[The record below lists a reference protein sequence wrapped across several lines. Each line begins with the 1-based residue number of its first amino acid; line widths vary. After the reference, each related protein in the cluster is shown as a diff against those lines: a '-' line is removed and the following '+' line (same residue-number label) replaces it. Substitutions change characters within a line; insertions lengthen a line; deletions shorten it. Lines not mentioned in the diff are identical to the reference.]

1 MAGTASDIPIK
12 RRRMDDTD
20 SIFTDFP
27 GNIKR
32 QLAIKLH
39 DLCDTHGPALESLKF
54 NNCNASDD
62 NGGIAFSD
70 AYCSV
75 TPMKNKLFFGAI
87 FVDGLIMI
95 SKFLEQG
102 TVPGSKSERHVLAKL
117 LDYIVDIET
126 QAALLSLEHLGETEL
141 TIVLAN
147 HLFGKLATSTKY
159 VIDKYCTGNKL
170 KKCPCSLD
178 CDLSGTYGDTSIGNE
193 EVWHGRLDII
203 VNQDIGVSA
212 VECDNTESLGGKT
225 SAEVSTGL
233 ERNQQ
238 IIAQTVVFSFLQK
251 QNQPLS
257 KHFLFPC
264 FGIEGTSLVI
274 YFYDSEY
281 DVLLQSSV
289 IPLLVPGT
297 SKSHPKVNLTAILV
311 SWLAVNC
318 KYLSSG
324 LQETLKYKDETAGFF
339 LQAKDKIKIYEK
351 ELKSGDVGVLVHSVS
366 EAEDSYEVSPHGLNE
381 ARRRLYEVVW
391 RRMEDS

>member
-117 LDYIVDIET
+117 LDYIVD
-126 QAALLSLEHLGETEL
+126 
-141 TIVLAN
+141 
-147 HLFGKLATSTKY
+147 
-159 VIDKYCTGNKL
+159 
-170 KKCPCSLD
+170 
-178 CDLSGTYGDTSIGNE
+178 IGNE